1 MRWRLVLLSFLMLF
15 VELALIRW
23 LGSNVLY
30 LSYFSNFVLLGSFL
44 GIGIGFLRGRSATDM
59 FPWAAPALAVLVAF
73 VLIFPVEVDRSGS
86 QLIYFGVSKAAS
98 GLPMWATLPAIF
110 LLVAGVMAAIAQGVA
125 RTFAA
130 FEPLTAYRFDILGS
144 LAGIAAFS
152 LLSFLGAPPLVWGLV
167 VTGAFLVLYGRCTRL
182 LQAVALL
189 SMLVVLGKETFT
201 PGNSWS
207 PYYKVELLAAGPG
220 VKLLNVNGIPH
231 QVVESMARR
240 RRTEPV
246 YFMPYQRVRS
256 NPLNDVLIVGA
267 GNGGDVA
274 IALAAGAKHVDAVE
288 IDPRIYQI
296 GKAINPNRPYQD
308 ARVRVHVND
317 GRAFLQ
323 QTQKR
328 YDLILFALPDSLVL
342 VAGQSSLRLE
352 SYLFTVE
359 AMKTARAHLA
369 PGGAFGMYNYYR
381 QAWLIDRLAGT
392 LQAAFGRA
400 PCVDSVGKF
409 GHFALLMD
417 SADPGSL
424 QCARTWKPATSAYP
438 APVDDDHPF
447 VYLENRSIPVLYLIT
462 IAGILL
468 ASLLL
473 VRAGAGT
480 LRSMGVYADL
490 FFMGAAFLLLETKNV
505 VQFALLFGTTWFVNA
520 LVFFGIL
527 LSVYA
532 AIELARRVRVRNAA
546 LLYGALFA
554 ALVIAW
560 AVPPETLLTLGFAA
574 RLTAATSLAFA
585 PIFSANLVFAERF
598 RDVGSSTVA
607 FGANLLGA
615 MVGGILEYSSLV
627 LGYRSL
633 LVVIAVLYGLAFLL
647 GQKHLAAR
655 REGAIPEG
663 TPLLAHPADARSTPS
678 AS

>member
-1 MRWRLVLLSFLMLF
+1 MLF

-44 GIGIGFLRGRSATDM
+44 GIGIGFLRGRSKTDL

-86 QLIYFGVSKAAS
+86 QLIYFGISNAAS
-98 GLPMWATLPAIF
+98 GLPMWVTLPAIF
-110 LLVAGVMAAIAQGVA
+110 LLVACVMTAIAQGVS

-130 FEPLTAYRFDILGS
+130 FEPLQAYRLDILGS
-144 LAGIAAFS
+144 LAGIAGFS

-167 VTGAFLVLYGRCTRL
+167 VTAAFFVLYGRGVRM

-189 SMLVVLGKETFT
+189 CMLVVLGRETFT

-207 PYYKVELLAAGPG
+207 PYYKVELLTAMPG

-231 QVVESMARR
+231 QVIESMARR

-246 YFMPYQRVRS
+246 YFMPYQRVRR

-308 ARVRVHVND
+308 SRVSVHIND

-323 QTQKR
+323 QTPKR

-352 SYLFTVE
+352 SYLFTIE

-369 PGGAFGMYNYYR
+369 AGGAFGMYNYYR
-381 QAWLIDRLAGT
+381 QPWLIDRLAGT

-400 PCVDSVGKF
+400 PCIESVGKY

-417 SADPGSL
+417 SPDPRNL
-424 QCARTWKPATSAYP
+424 QCRQTWSPAATGYP

-447 VYLENRSIPVLYLIT
+447 VYLENRSIPPFYLIT

-473 VRAGAGT
+473 VRVSAGS
-480 LRSMGVYADL
+480 LRSMGGYADL

-532 AIELARRVRVRNAA
+532 AIEVARRVRVRNPA

-554 ALVIAW
+554 ALAIAW
-560 AVPPETLLTLGFAA
+560 AIPPESLLALGFAA
-574 RLTAATSLAFA
+574 RLAAATAIAFA
-585 PIFSANLVFAERF
+585 PIFLANLVFAERF

-663 TPLLAHPADARSTPS
+663 TPLVAHPADARSTQS
-678 AS
+678 AG